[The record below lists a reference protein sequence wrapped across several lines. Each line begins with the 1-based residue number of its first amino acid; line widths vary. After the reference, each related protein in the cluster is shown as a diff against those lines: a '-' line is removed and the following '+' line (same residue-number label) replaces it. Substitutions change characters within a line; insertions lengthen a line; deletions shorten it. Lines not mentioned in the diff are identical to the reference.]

1 MSAAGDQ
8 RAERTRGRLRQA
20 LFDEC
25 ADRPLAQVSVSAL
38 VRRAGVSRGSFYLH
52 YSDLES
58 LAVDACAE
66 VVREAVEALHAW
78 RGIPDPDR
86 PPSALLDFFRAIDH
100 SSSLYRTLLRP
111 GGSGPLGELL
121 HRELRERS
129 RQERL
134 LLHAPAADL
143 IASAVAGTFTGVLAD
158 WLHGLID
165 ADADAVAVRVWQLLI
180 ALHRSSPPPP
190 GRR

>member
-1 MSAAGDQ
+1 MGDP
-8 RAERTRGRLRQA
+8 RAERTRGKLRQA

-25 ADRPLAQVSVSAL
+25 AERPLEQVSVSAV
-38 VRRAGVSRGSFYLH
+38 VRRARVSRGAFYLH
-52 YSDLES
+52 YPDLET

-66 VVREAVEALHAW
+66 VVRDGVEALHAW
-78 RGIPDPDR
+78 RGIPDPDT
-86 PPSALLDFFRAIDH
+86 PPGALLDFFRVIEH
-100 SSSLYRTLLRP
+100 SAALYRTLLRP

-134 LLHAPAADL
+134 LIDAPAADL

-165 ADADAVAVRVWQLLI
+165 ADADAVAARVWRLLI
-180 ALHRSSPPPP
+180 ALHRTSPPPP
-190 GRR
+190 GHR